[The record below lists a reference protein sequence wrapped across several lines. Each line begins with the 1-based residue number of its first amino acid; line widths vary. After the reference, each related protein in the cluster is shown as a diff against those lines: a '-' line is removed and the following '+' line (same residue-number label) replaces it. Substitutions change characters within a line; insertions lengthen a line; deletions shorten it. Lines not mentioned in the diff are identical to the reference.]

1 MPPKNN
7 RIINAQQKWIPDFL
21 KELNPSILPWQ
32 ESMALDPI
40 RQLLNAPIADQAER
54 TRVWK
59 DMKLAELSSLAVTA
73 SLVMMELII

>member
-1 MPPKNN
+1 MPPKKN
-7 RIINAQQKWIPDFL
+7 RITNVLQKWIPDFL

-73 SLVMMELII
+73 SPITVGIII